1 MSERG
6 NERSPLFKARV
17 LTNDYI
23 CVLGTRLPCTAL
35 PEVLAPAGGWPQLI
49 AAIAAGA
56 DAVYLGIREFN
67 ARARAENFDI
77 TGSV

>member
-1 MSERG
+1 M
-6 NERSPLFKARV
+6 
-17 LTNDYI
+17 LTNYVRI
-23 CVLGTRLPCTAL
+23 VSVFAGTAL

-56 DAVYLGIREFN
+56 DAVYLGIRELN

-77 TGSV
+77 QGSA